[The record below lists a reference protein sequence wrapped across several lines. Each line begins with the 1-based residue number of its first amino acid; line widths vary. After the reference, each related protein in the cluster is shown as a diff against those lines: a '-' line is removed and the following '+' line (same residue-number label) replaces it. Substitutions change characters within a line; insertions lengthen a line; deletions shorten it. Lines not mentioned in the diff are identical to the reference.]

1 MVHTNIIFLYVV
13 DILKK
18 VKKTQRLNGFEQ
30 LVYLFENNEKNDM
43 LKSKERLMKV
53 FIPKGTR

>member
-18 VKKTQRLNGFEQ
+18 VKKIQRLNDFEQ

>member
-18 VKKTQRLNGFEQ
+18 VKKIQRLNDFKQ
-30 LVYLFENNEKNDM
+30 LVYLFESNEKNDK

-53 FIPKGTR
+53 FIPKGTS

>member
-18 VKKTQRLNGFEQ
+18 VKKIQRLNDFEQ
-30 LVYLFENNEKNDM
+30 LVYLFENNEKNDK

>member
-1 MVHTNIIFLYVV
+1 MDHTDIIFLYVV

-18 VKKTQRLNGFEQ
+18 VKKIQRLNDFEQ
-30 LVYLFENNEKNDM
+30 LVYLFDNNEKNDM

>member
-18 VKKTQRLNGFEQ
+18 VKKIQRLNDFEQ
-30 LVYLFENNEKNDM
+30 LVYLFESNEKNDK

>member
-1 MVHTNIIFLYVV
+1 MVHTNIIFIYVV

-18 VKKTQRLNGFEQ
+18 VKKIQRLNDFEQ
-30 LVYLFENNEKNDM
+30 LVYLFESNEKNDK

-53 FIPKGTR
+53 FIPKGTK

>member
-18 VKKTQRLNGFEQ
+18 VKKIQRLNDFEQ
-30 LVYLFENNEKNDM
+30 LVTSCGQPQWRFN
-43 LKSKERLMKV
+43 
-53 FIPKGTR
+53 

>member
-18 VKKTQRLNGFEQ
+18 VKKIQRLNDFEQ
-30 LVYLFENNEKNDM
+30 LVYLFENNEKIVM

>member
-18 VKKTQRLNGFEQ
+18 VKKIQRLNDFEQ
-30 LVYLFENNEKNDM
+30 LVYLFENNEKM
-43 LKSKERLMKV
+43 IS
-53 FIPKGTR
+53 

>member
-1 MVHTNIIFLYVV
+1 MVHTNIIFIYVV

-18 VKKTQRLNGFEQ
+18 VKKIQRLNDFEQ
-30 LVYLFENNEKNDM
+30 LVYLFENNEKNDK

-53 FIPKGTR
+53 FIPKGTK

>member
-1 MVHTNIIFLYVV
+1 MVHTNIIFIYVV

-18 VKKTQRLNGFEQ
+18 VKKIQRLNDFEQ
-30 LVYLFENNEKNDM
+30 MVYLFESNEKNDK

-53 FIPKGTR
+53 FIPKGTK

>member
-18 VKKTQRLNGFEQ
+18 VKKIQRLNGFEQ
-30 LVYLFENNEKNDM
+30 LVYLFENNEKM
-43 LKSKERLMKV
+43 
-53 FIPKGTR
+53 IC

>member
-18 VKKTQRLNGFEQ
+18 VKKIQRLNDFEQ
-30 LVYLFENNEKNDM
+30 LVYLFENNEKN
-43 LKSKERLMKV
+43 
-53 FIPKGTR
+53 

>member
-1 MVHTNIIFLYVV
+1 MDHTDIIFLYVV
-13 DILKK
+13 VILKK
-18 VKKTQRLNGFEQ
+18 VKKIQRLNDFEQ
-30 LVYLFENNEKNDM
+30 LVYLFESNEKNDK

>member
-18 VKKTQRLNGFEQ
+18 VKKIQRLNDFEQ
-30 LVYLFENNEKNDM
+30 LVYLFDNNEKNDM

>member
-18 VKKTQRLNGFEQ
+18 VKKIQRLNNFEQ
-30 LVYLFENNEKNDM
+30 LVYQFESNEKNDK
-43 LKSKERLMKV
+43 LKSKERQMKV
-53 FIPKGTR
+53 FIPKGIR

>member
-1 MVHTNIIFLYVV
+1 MDHTDIIFLYVV

-18 VKKTQRLNGFEQ
+18 VKKIQRLNDFEQ

>member
-18 VKKTQRLNGFEQ
+18 VKKIQRLNNFEQ
-30 LVYLFENNEKNDM
+30 LVYLFKNNEKM
-43 LKSKERLMKV
+43 IS
-53 FIPKGTR
+53 

>member
-18 VKKTQRLNGFEQ
+18 VKKIQRLNNFEQ
-30 LVYLFENNEKNDM
+30 LVYLFESNEKNDK
-43 LKSKERLMKV
+43 LKSKERQMKV
-53 FIPKGTR
+53 FIPKGIR

>member
-18 VKKTQRLNGFEQ
+18 VKKIQRLNDFEQ
-30 LVYLFENNEKNDM
+30 LVYLFESNEKNDK

-53 FIPKGTR
+53 FIPKGTS